1 MGDTDIE
8 MDGVELEN
16 PWLPY
21 GISYPPPLP
30 DKVMLEGQSDEQD
43 PDWGRDAYFVGA
55 RDDLWGE
62 GFEVR
67 AFNPSDPLGRGKF
80 HKDEWNV
87 QYMLGPANPLVHWD
101 PISMKWGLQV
111 LEKAGFINLEA
122 DVRNNTSADPK
133 GRFFDKR
140 PSNWRDDLI
149 HPVFRKDMWRNI
161 IDSEWDALRP
171 ASLLAT
177 AFLDD
182 PTTLCLFHALSKSS
196 DHITFQDPNFG
207 TCKRLQVPATLTEAE
222 QLSTFQKICDMRQW
236 TSFQWEDN
244 ATMAMV
250 PVGFGRTYPL
260 DSQASSPYTCQSKI
274 TIVRS
279 YCEVLMQYRD
289 KDKTRDYQKFFRS
302 VLWEAGVP
310 NIRRPEGLSNNLE
323 SAFLRTTFL
332 LANHLLHEFAHAF
345 CFAYF
350 EIPSLGLP
358 YYPWVGDSRDNEFGH
373 AMERHVHGGIPWAN
387 NFEDPKRPDMG
398 QTLRRGTYAPFGIYF
413 AEKYSQWATPGDAN
427 KMHLVKGS
435 EKDFKSPCV
444 YYPLAQQQI
453 YNYFLTKTWTEN
465 VPRYGLDAIKFTK
478 IKHNKKRLHHTNPI
492 QPKAAAIPLITAS
505 PAARPTP
512 SPPLPGAPFNT
523 STSPHGAAAVVGKSS
538 PLAYIVLQI
547 LLGAPVT
554 YSVFVAVVV
563 VVTVCT
569 GPTSPVIVSPPEAV
583 HHVVAVA
590 LGIYTVVYGTS
601 GSPLHTA
608 LSAQQPM

>member
-1 MGDTDIE
+1 MQPSLNNGTEDLGPTSTTSFHEVWVSRAEKPPISQAVNIQPSPRDDIDWRGHDLAMARFSFNLLSAAFMKQNLKSCFFVLLLTASGRTRSALRNDDSMGDTDIE
-8 MDGVELEN
+8 MGGVELEN

-122 DVRNNTSADPK
+122 DVRNNAYADPK
-133 GRFFDKR
+133 
-140 PSNWRDDLI
+140 
-149 HPVFRKDMWRNI
+149 
-161 IDSEWDALRP
+161 
-171 ASLLAT
+171 AT

-196 DHITFQDPNFG
+196 DHITFQDPNFK
-207 TCKRLQVPATLTEAE
+207 TCKRLQVPVALTEAE
-222 QLSTFQKICDMRQW
+222 QLSTFQKISDMRQW

-250 PVGFGRTYPL
+250 PVAFGRTYPL
-260 DSQASSPYTCQSKI
+260 DPQASSPYTCQSKI

-279 YCEVLMQYRD
+279 YCEVLMQYRNQ
-289 KDKTRDYQKFFRS
+289 DKTRDYLKFFRS
-302 VLWEAGVP
+302 VLWEARVP
-310 NIRRPEGLSNNLE
+310 NSRKPEGLSNNLE
-323 SAFLRTTFL
+323 PAFLRTTFL

-358 YYPWVGDSRDNEFGH
+358 RNPWVGDSRDNEFGH
-373 AMERHVHGGIPWAN
+373 AMERHVHGGLPYAN
-387 NFEDPKRPDMG
+387 NFNDPERPDMG

-413 AEKYSQWATPGDAN
+413 AEKYRQWATPGDVK
-427 KMHLVKGS
+427 KMHLVKDS

-444 YYPLAQQQI
+444 YYPLAQRQI

-465 VPRYGLDAIKFTK
+465 VPRYGLDAAKFTK
-478 IKHNKKRLHHTNPI
+478 IKQWASSEMPGPDPSNP
-492 QPKAAAIPLITAS
+492 S
-505 PAARPTP
+505 HE
-512 SPPLPGAPFNT
+512 
-523 STSPHGAAAVVGKSS
+523 STWR
-538 PLAYIVLQI
+538 
-547 LLGAPVT
+547 
-554 YSVFVAVVV
+554 
-563 VVTVCT
+563 
-569 GPTSPVIVSPPEAV
+569 
-583 HHVVAVA
+583 
-590 LGIYTVVYGTS
+590 
-601 GSPLHTA
+601 
-608 LSAQQPM
+608 

>member
-122 DVRNNTSADPK
+122 DVRNNAYADPK
-133 GRFFDKR
+133 
-140 PSNWRDDLI
+140 
-149 HPVFRKDMWRNI
+149 
-161 IDSEWDALRP
+161 
-171 ASLLAT
+171 AT

-196 DHITFQDPNFG
+196 DHITFQDPNFK
-207 TCKRLQVPATLTEAE
+207 TCKRLQVPVALTEAE
-222 QLSTFQKICDMRQW
+222 QLSTFQKISDMRQW

-250 PVGFGRTYPL
+250 PVAFGRTYPL
-260 DSQASSPYTCQSKI
+260 DPQASSPYTCQSKI

-279 YCEVLMQYRD
+279 YCEVLMQYRNQ
-289 KDKTRDYQKFFRS
+289 DKTRDYLKFFRS
-302 VLWEAGVP
+302 VLWEARVP
-310 NIRRPEGLSNNLE
+310 NSRKPEGLSNNLE
-323 SAFLRTTFL
+323 PAFLRTTFL

-358 YYPWVGDSRDNEFGH
+358 RNPWVGDSRDNEFGH
-373 AMERHVHGGIPWAN
+373 AMERHVHGGLPYAN
-387 NFEDPKRPDMG
+387 NFNDPERPDMG

-413 AEKYSQWATPGDAN
+413 AEKYRQWATPGDVK
-427 KMHLVKGS
+427 KMHLVKDS

-444 YYPLAQQQI
+444 YYPLAQRQI

-465 VPRYGLDAIKFTK
+465 VPRYGLDAAKFTK
-478 IKHNKKRLHHTNPI
+478 IKHNEKRLHHTNPI
-492 QPKAAAIPLITAS
+492 QPKTAATPLITAS

-512 SPPLPGAPFNT
+512 FPPLPGAPFNT
-523 STSPHGAAAVVGKSS
+523 STSPQGAAAVVGKLS
-538 PLAYIVLQI
+538 PFAYSVLQT
-547 LLGAPVT
+547 LFGAPVT

-608 LSAQQPM
+608 LSAQQPMWFSGPPYAQ

>member
-1 MGDTDIE
+1 MQPSLNNGTEDLGPTSTTSFHEVWVSRAEKPPISQAVNIQPSPRDDIDWRGHDLAMARFSFNLLSAAFMKQNLKSCFFVLLLTASGRTRSALRNDDSMGDTDIE

-122 DVRNNTSADPK
+122 DVRNNAYADPK
-133 GRFFDKR
+133 
-140 PSNWRDDLI
+140 
-149 HPVFRKDMWRNI
+149 
-161 IDSEWDALRP
+161 
-171 ASLLAT
+171 AT

-196 DHITFQDPNFG
+196 DHITFQDPNFK
-207 TCKRLQVPATLTEAE
+207 TCKRLQVPVALTEAE
-222 QLSTFQKICDMRQW
+222 QLSTFQKISDMRQW

-250 PVGFGRTYPL
+250 PVAFGRTYPL
-260 DSQASSPYTCQSKI
+260 DPQASSPYTCQSKI

-279 YCEVLMQYRD
+279 YCEVLMQYRNQ
-289 KDKTRDYQKFFRS
+289 DKTRDYLKFFRS
-302 VLWEAGVP
+302 VLWEARVP
-310 NIRRPEGLSNNLE
+310 NSRKPEGLSNNLE
-323 SAFLRTTFL
+323 PAFLRTTFL
-332 LANHLLHEFAHAF
+332 LANHLLHEFAHTF

-358 YYPWVGDSRDNEFGH
+358 RNPWVGDSRDNEFGH
-373 AMERHVHGGIPWAN
+373 AMERHVHGGLPYAN
-387 NFEDPKRPDMG
+387 NFNDPERPDMG

-413 AEKYSQWATPGDAN
+413 AEKYRQWATPGDVK
-427 KMHLVKGS
+427 KMHLVKDS

-444 YYPLAQQQI
+444 YYPLAQRQI

-465 VPRYGLDAIKFTK
+465 VPRYGLDAAKFTK
-478 IKHNKKRLHHTNPI
+478 IKQWASSEMPGPDPSNP
-492 QPKAAAIPLITAS
+492 S
-505 PAARPTP
+505 HE
-512 SPPLPGAPFNT
+512 
-523 STSPHGAAAVVGKSS
+523 STWR
-538 PLAYIVLQI
+538 
-547 LLGAPVT
+547 
-554 YSVFVAVVV
+554 
-563 VVTVCT
+563 
-569 GPTSPVIVSPPEAV
+569 
-583 HHVVAVA
+583 
-590 LGIYTVVYGTS
+590 
-601 GSPLHTA
+601 
-608 LSAQQPM
+608 

>member
-1 MGDTDIE
+1 MQPSLNNGTEDLGPTSTTSFHEVWVSRAEKPPISQAVNIQPSPRDDIDWRGHDLAMARFSFNLLSAAFMKQNLKSCFFVLLLTASGRTRSALRNDDSMGDTDIE

-122 DVRNNTSADPK
+122 DVRNNAYADPK
-133 GRFFDKR
+133 
-140 PSNWRDDLI
+140 
-149 HPVFRKDMWRNI
+149 
-161 IDSEWDALRP
+161 
-171 ASLLAT
+171 AT

-196 DHITFQDPNFG
+196 DHITFQDPNFK
-207 TCKRLQVPATLTEAE
+207 TCKRLQVPVALTEAE
-222 QLSTFQKICDMRQW
+222 QLSTFQKISDMRQW

-250 PVGFGRTYPL
+250 PVAFGRTYPL
-260 DSQASSPYTCQSKI
+260 DPQASSPYTCQSKI

-279 YCEVLMQYRD
+279 YCEVLMQYRNQ
-289 KDKTRDYQKFFRS
+289 DKTRDYLKFFRS
-302 VLWEAGVP
+302 VLWEARVP
-310 NIRRPEGLSNNLE
+310 NSRKPEGLSNNLE
-323 SAFLRTTFL
+323 PAFLRTTFL

-358 YYPWVGDSRDNEFGH
+358 RNPWVGDSRDNEFGH
-373 AMERHVHGGIPWAN
+373 AMERHVHGGLPYAN
-387 NFEDPKRPDMG
+387 NFNDPERPDMG

-413 AEKYSQWATPGDAN
+413 AEKYRQWATPGDVK
-427 KMHLVKGS
+427 KMHLVKDS

-444 YYPLAQQQI
+444 YYPLAQRQI

-465 VPRYGLDAIKFTK
+465 VPRYGLDAAKFTK
-478 IKHNKKRLHHTNPI
+478 IKQWASSEMPGPDPSNP
-492 QPKAAAIPLITAS
+492 S
-505 PAARPTP
+505 HE
-512 SPPLPGAPFNT
+512 
-523 STSPHGAAAVVGKSS
+523 STWR
-538 PLAYIVLQI
+538 
-547 LLGAPVT
+547 
-554 YSVFVAVVV
+554 
-563 VVTVCT
+563 
-569 GPTSPVIVSPPEAV
+569 
-583 HHVVAVA
+583 
-590 LGIYTVVYGTS
+590 
-601 GSPLHTA
+601 
-608 LSAQQPM
+608 

>member
-8 MDGVELEN
+8 MGGVEPEN

-21 GISYPPPLP
+21 GIPYPPPLP
-30 DKVMLEGQSDEQD
+30 DKLMLEGQSNEQD
-43 PDWGRDAYFVGA
+43 PDWARDAYF
-55 RDDLWGE
+55 
-62 GFEVR
+62 F
-67 AFNPSDPLGRGKF
+67 GRGKF
-80 HKDEWNV
+80 HKDDWNV

-101 PISMKWGLQV
+101 SISMKWGLQV
-111 LEKAGFINLEA
+111 LEKAGFINLQA

-260 DSQASSPYTCQSKI
+260 GSQASSPYTCQSKI

-279 YCEVLMQYRD
+279 YCEVLMQYRNR
-289 KDKTRDYQKFFRS
+289 DKTRDYQKFFRS

-435 EKDFKSPCV
+435 EKDF
-444 YYPLAQQQI
+444 
-453 YNYFLTKTWTEN
+453 NNE
-465 VPRYGLDAIKFTK
+465 
-478 IKHNKKRLHHTNPI
+478 KRLHHTNPI

-538 PLAYIVLQI
+538 PLAYKVLQI

-563 VVTVCT
+563 VVTVRT